1 MKPKQKIIAL
11 ILLSCTLI
19 WLSSKA
25 IKKLGTHTLNKQYKI
40 TQNISHI
47 NISENNKSITLSKKN
62 DTTWEIE
69 KTRIDANKINT
80 LLSSIESLGSKK
92 LISKNKKKHPL
103 YKVTTANKTM
113 LLMNKNQTLLS
124 IIIGKQGPT
133 WDSTYIRLLPENNV
147 YLINKPL
154 ATLVSN
160 EKIKWNDLRVYPF
173 SEKTIK
179 KLALT
184 LNNNTVSFEKHN
196 DQWKIN
202 TSDKTLSIPS
212 MNTLLTPLS
221 HLVSTDISLVTS
233 NTFEPFITLDL
244 TTINDKTI
252 NYALTPLSQES
263 MGIITSEQPNYIFK
277 IQMNQII
284 NLLTIINYL
293 SPL

>member
-92 LISKNKKKHPL
+92 LISKNQKKHPL
-103 YKVTTANKTM
+103 YNVTTANKTM

-160 EKIKWNDLRVYPF
+160 EKIKWNDLRVHPF

>member
-1 MKPKQKIIAL
+1 MKAKQKIIAL

-40 TQNISHI
+40 TQSISHI
-47 NISENNKSITLSKKN
+47 NISENNKSITLTKKN

-92 LISKNKKKHPL
+92 LISKNQKKHPL
-103 YKVTTANKTM
+103 YNVTTANKTM

-160 EKIKWNDLRVYPF
+160 EKIKWNDLRVHPF

-184 LNNNTVSFEKHN
+184 LNNNTVSFEKYN